1 MYVKKESEYQNN
13 PVIKTVIEVLTSGAT
28 IAAADFD
35 TNAVK
40 ELKAGSIVGKDSNG
54 LFHFLKT
61 AKVHANVA
69 IDATVVQVKKGHTFK
84 VGEVVV
90 DTALAL
96 KADKITAIDT
106 SNADYDSLTIEAAIG
121 ALSAG
126 AIIVKAAA
134 EAATAGTGV
143 FAYTPIGLT
152 INSVDLTLDNQHTG
166 VLVRGTVNETN
177 MPQYVDANIKASL
190 PLIRFE

>member
-13 PVIKTVIEVLTSGAT
+13 PVIKTVIEVLTGGAT

-35 TNAVK
+35 TSVYK

-54 LFHFLKT
+54 LFHVLKT

-69 IDATVVQVKKGHTFK
+69 IDATAIQVKKGHGLK
-84 VGEVVV
+84 INDVIV
-90 DTALAL
+90 DTGLTL
-96 KADKITAIDT
+96 KADKIIAINT
-106 SNADYDSLTIEAAIG
+106 SNADYDELTIEAAIG
-121 ALSAG
+121 ALTSAD
-126 AIIVKAAA
+126 IIVVAAA
-134 EAATAGTGV
+134 EANAGAGT
-143 FAYTPIGLT
+143 FKIDPIGLT
-152 INSVDLTLDNQHTG
+152 INPVDLTLQNQTSG
-166 VLVRGTVNETN
+166 VLLRGTVNETN